1 MIRDY
6 VSPHIMRVE
15 LGVTQ
20 EMEQYDTN
28 FKVRQLLGDHK
39 DLPSRAD
46 DRSFKR
52 DTSFTRGMSKV
63 R

>member
-1 MIRDY
+1 M
-6 VSPHIMRVE
+6 
-15 LGVTQ
+15 TQ

-39 DLPSRAD
+39 DLPQRSD

-52 DTSFTRGMSKV
+52 DTSLTRGMSKIIK
-63 R
+63 